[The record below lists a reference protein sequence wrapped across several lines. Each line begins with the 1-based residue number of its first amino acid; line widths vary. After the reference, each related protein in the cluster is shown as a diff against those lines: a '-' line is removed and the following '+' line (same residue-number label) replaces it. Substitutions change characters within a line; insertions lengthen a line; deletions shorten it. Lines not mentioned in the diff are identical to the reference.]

1 MQIDTV
7 FGMGEYGVGQPNRDG
22 ARTTAAGG
30 SDPSVHQL
38 RLFLALAEE
47 LHFGQAAR
55 RMFISQPAL
64 SRQITALE
72 RRMGIGLLERSTR
85 RVELTP
91 EGRALLP
98 MAREA
103 VEAADRLR
111 QAVALQARR
120 VSGRLRVGFIG
131 AEAAM
136 PYTQEILAEFRDRN
150 PECVVE
156 MCGLDFAGQVE
167 ALTGGEVD
175 VAFLRPPLPAGI
187 RTLQLAAEPRVV
199 CLPAGDPLLSLRRP
213 LALSDLDGRVFV
225 DVAGESVRAWWDH
238 WTVNPRPDGTS
249 VRYGPVVTDLEPLL
263 LAVAQGEG
271 IALLPAAARELY
283 PRPGLE
289 YADIPELPPVTAAL
303 AWLPTRGECRGV
315 AALRQAARTVLR
327 EGDCGTGA
335 AKGLGDGGSNSRR
348 AGGSSSRG
356 GGAASARRVR
366 LPGQRRPHA

>member
-1 MQIDTV
+1 
-7 FGMGEYGVGQPNRDG
+7 
-22 ARTTAAGG
+22 
-30 SDPSVHQL
+30 
-38 RLFLALAEE
+38 
-47 LHFGQAAR
+47 
-55 RMFISQPAL
+55 MFISQPAF

-72 RRMGIGLLERSTR
+72 RRMGLGLLDRSTR

-98 MAREA
+98 AARAA

-111 QAVALQARR
+111 RAAELQARR

-136 PYTQEILAEFRDRN
+136 PYTQEILAEFRARN
-150 PECVVE
+150 PECAVE

-175 VAFLRPPLPAGI
+175 AAFLRPPLPAGI

-199 CLPAGDPLLSLRRP
+199 CLPAGDPLLSLPRP
-213 LALSDLDGRVFV
+213 LSLCDLAGRVFV
-225 DVAGESVRAWWDH
+225 DVAGESVREWWDH
-238 WTVNPRPDGTS
+238 WTVNPRPDGTP
-249 VRYGPVVTDLEPLL
+249 VRFGPVVTDLEPLL

-283 PRPGLE
+283 PRRGLA
-289 YADIPELPPVTAAL
+289 YADIPGLAPVTAAL
-303 AWLPTRGECRGV
+303 AWLPARSEYRGV

-327 EGDCGTGA
+327 AGAGGRDARGNGGGTGRSPGS
-335 AKGLGDGGSNSRR
+335 AKP
-348 AGGSSSRG
+348 G
-356 GGAASARRVR
+356 GGGASARRVR
-366 LPGQRRPHA
+366 LPGQRRPMV